1 MTETD
6 NKTRYGRIAVILI
19 ALAIVIAAFVSF
31 IAMNN
36 ERIYE
41 QNTKYLQGSTEQSA
55 RRISEWM
62 TDSQTEIKLLSSM
75 YESTLASVDEISA
88 AGIEQL
94 ANYTKFDYT
103 TISLSDGLTIDDKGQ
118 EADASDREY
127 FARGMEGES
136 GVCAVE
142 NSLFYNDLSVIF
154 YTPLY
159 FKDEADRAALAGL
172 RPDALVVAAYGLILP
187 QSVLDIPTIGPFNV
201 HGSLLPQYR
210 GAAPINWAVIN
221 GDTETG
227 VTTFFLTD
235 EIDTGKIIR
244 QKHLPIADTDDV
256 GTVHDSLMA
265 MGAGLVLETVDL
277 LLEGKTDAI
286 PQEEFYQDSAE
297 LRPAPKIFKE
307 TCRIDWNQPLK
318 KIRGLS
324 PYPAAW
330 TEIISPE
337 GVPTALKVYQ
347 AEKHPATH
355 NLPVGTICTDKK
367 SYVDIAV
374 EGGYLRLLS
383 LQLAG
388 KKRLSITEFLNGFK
402 QIGEY
407 TVK

>member
-1 MTETD
+1 MKKED
-6 NKTRYGRIAVILI
+6 LRIVYMGTPD
-19 ALAIVIAAFVSF
+19 F
-31 IAMNN
+31 
-36 ERIYE
+36 
-41 QNTKYLQGSTEQSA
+41 
-55 RRISEWM
+55 
-62 TDSQTEIKLLSSM
+62 
-75 YESTLASVDEISA
+75 
-88 AGIEQL
+88 
-94 ANYTKFDYT
+94 
-103 TISLSDGLTIDDKGQ
+103 
-118 EADASDREY
+118 
-127 FARGMEGES
+127 
-136 GVCAVE
+136 AVE
-142 NSLFYNDLSVIF
+142 SLRALVEGGYNVVGVITMPDKPVGRHGSVLQASPVKQ
-154 YTPLY
+154 YAVSKGLPVLQPVKL
-159 FKDEADRAALAGL
+159 KDEAFLAELRALEADLQI
-172 RPDALVVAAYGLILP
+172 VVAFRMLP
-187 QSVLDIPTIGPFNV
+187 EVVWNMPRLGTFNL
-201 HGSLLPQYR
+201 HASLLPQYR